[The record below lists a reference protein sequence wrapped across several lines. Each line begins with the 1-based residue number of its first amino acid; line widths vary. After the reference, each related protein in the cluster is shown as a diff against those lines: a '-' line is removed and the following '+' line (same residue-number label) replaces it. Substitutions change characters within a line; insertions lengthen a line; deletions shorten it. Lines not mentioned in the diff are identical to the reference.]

1 MSKGKATKADYS
13 KNNNGDEFCRFTLTV
28 EVEANQVLVLG
39 IKAKWFLIN
48 WEERGWSES
57 KRYRFKNAGNYNINL
72 IGERI
77 LWLNVDGCGVTFI
90 HFDSCDFLT
99 RLRCQGN
106 KLKGLNLENCPA
118 LTFIDCS
125 RNKLEYVQ
133 VVNLKRLK
141 EFKGYE
147 NKLQVMDFSGCSE
160 LQEVDLSYNEVM
172 IIVTRKCR
180 KLKYLLFNGALFE
193 VKRYKKAAGD
203 FPGVIINEKGFLNII
218 EDKRL
223 SSITGRLNEY
233 IT

>member
-1 MSKGKATKADYS
+1 MLKRKATKADYS
-13 KNNNGDEFCRFTLTV
+13 KNNNDEDFCNLTLTV
-28 EVEANQVLVLG
+28 EVEADQVLVFG
-39 IKAKWFLIN
+39 IRAKWFLID
-48 WEERGWSES
+48 WEETGWSES
-57 KRYRFKNAGNYNINL
+57 KRHKFKKAGYYNINI
-72 IGERI
+72 IGGRI

-90 HFDSCDFLT
+90 HFDRCDFLT

-133 VVNLKRLK
+133 VANLKRLK

-223 SSITGRLNEY
+223 SGITGRLNEY
-233 IT
+233 LT